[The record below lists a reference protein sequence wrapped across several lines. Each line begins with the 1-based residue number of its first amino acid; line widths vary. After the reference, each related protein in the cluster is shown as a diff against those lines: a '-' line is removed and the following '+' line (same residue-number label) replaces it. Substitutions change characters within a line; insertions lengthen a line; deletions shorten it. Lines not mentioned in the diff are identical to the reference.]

1 MPRFVLYSARYRQPA
16 GSAGYYRHRE
26 NDMKKTLAL
35 GAVAAVGLA
44 VSLQATAAHADEI
57 SEFYKGKRMSML
69 IGLSV
74 GGGYDRYARL
84 TARYI
89 SKYLPGNP
97 RIIARNMP
105 GAGSL
110 VMANY
115 VYNVA
120 KQDGTVI
127 GAPLRSVPVDL
138 IVTGKASKLKMDPL
152 KAQWLGS
159 LNRETSIAIAWAGHG
174 IKTADDL
181 FKKQF
186 IVGGTG
192 IISDSVTAAHMMR
205 NLLGMKFKVIAGYP
219 GGSEIN
225 LAADRGEV
233 MGRSTHS
240 WSALLSGPNSK
251 RYKDGQLHL
260 LYQMGA
266 KKNLDPRLKDVPWA
280 VDFAK
285 DERTRKIL
293 YLKFAMNEFG
303 YPYFMGPKVPK
314 ARFQAVLKAFKIAS
328 KDPKLKA
335 EMKRSR
341 MGHNPIFG
349 EEMTALL
356 KDMYATPPDLI
367 AALQK
372 ASKSPGKV
380 AIVKLPVITATGKLT
395 RVQAKGK
402 KLRFKGKS
410 TKGEKVKARLKVK
423 KTKITVGGKKAKA
436 SALKKGMTCTVTYK
450 GRKLSNIAC
459 M

>member
-1 MPRFVLYSARYRQPA
+1 MITNRFLL
-16 GSAGYYRHRE
+16 G
-26 NDMKKTLAL
+26 L
-35 GAVAAVGLA
+35 GAGVLAIAATG
-44 VSLQATAAHADEI
+44 TANADAI
-57 SEFYKGKRMSML
+57 KDFYKGKRMSMM
-69 IGLSV
+69 IGLSA

-89 SKYLPGNP
+89 AKYLPGNP
-97 RIIARNMP
+97 RIIAKNMT

-120 KQDGTVI
+120 KQDGTII
-127 GAPLRSVPVDL
+127 GAPLRSVPVDS

-181 FKKQF
+181 YKKQF

-192 IISDSVTAAHMMR
+192 VISDSVTAAHMLR

-251 RYKDGQLHL
+251 RYKAGKIHL

-266 KKNLDPRLKDVPWA
+266 KKNPDPRLKDVPWA

-293 YLKFAMNEFG
+293 FLKFAMNEFG

-314 ARFQAVLKAFKIAS
+314 ARFQAVLAAFKEAS
-328 KDPKLKA
+328 KDPKLQA
-335 EMKRSR
+335 TMKKSR
-341 MGHNPIFG
+341 MAHNPIFSA
-349 EEMTALL
+349 EMTGLL
-356 KDMYATPPDLI
+356 KGMYASPPELI
-367 AALQK
+367 EALQK
-372 ASKSPGKV
+372 ASKAPGKV

-423 KTKITVGGKKAKA
+423 AKKTKITVGGKKAKA

-450 GRKLSNIAC
+450 GRKPSSIAC

>member
-1 MPRFVLYSARYRQPA
+1 MNRFS
-16 GSAGYYRHRE
+16 
-26 NDMKKTLAL
+26 AL
-35 GAVAAVGLA
+35 GAVSAAAGMLLTSQTLPA
-44 VSLQATAAHADEI
+44 NADEI
-57 SEFYKGKRMSML
+57 SDFYKGKRMTML

-84 TARYI
+84 TARYLQ
-89 SKYLPGNP
+89 KYIPGNP
-97 RIIARNMP
+97 SIIAKNMT
-105 GAGSL
+105 GGGSL

-115 VYNVA
+115 VYNVS

-127 GAPLRSVPVDL
+127 AAPLRSVPVDT

-152 KAQWLGS
+152 KANWLGS

-174 IKTADDL
+174 IKTVEDL
-181 FKKQF
+181 YKKEF

-192 IISDSVTAAHMMR
+192 VISDSVTAAHMLR
-205 NLLGMKFKVIAGYP
+205 NLLGMKFRVIAGYP

-251 RYKDGQLHL
+251 RYQAGKIHI

-266 KKNLDPRLKDVPWA
+266 KKNPDPRLKDVPWA
-280 VDFAK
+280 VDLAK

-293 YLKFAMNEFG
+293 FLKFAMNEFG

-314 ARFQAVLKAFKIAS
+314 ARFAAVSEAFKKVSTDPQLAADMKKS
-328 KDPKLKA
+328 KMELA
-335 EMKRSR
+335 
-341 MGHNPIFG
+341 PIYH

-356 KDMYATPPDLI
+356 KDIFSYPPDI
-367 AALQK
+367 VEALQK
-372 ASKSPGKV
+372 ASQPPGKV
-380 AIVKLPVITATGKLT
+380 EIVKLPVITAKGKLT
-395 RVQAKGK
+395 KVGGKGK
-402 KLRFKGKS
+402 KLSFAGTS
-410 TKGEKVKARLKVK
+410 EKGEKVKARLSVKGK

-436 SALKKGMTCTVTYK
+436 SDLKSGMACTVTYK
-450 GRKLSNIAC
+450 GRTPSAIAC

>member
-1 MPRFVLYSARYRQPA
+1 
-16 GSAGYYRHRE
+16 
-26 NDMKKTLAL
+26 MKATSAL

-44 VSLQATAAHADEI
+44 VSLQAAPTHADAI
-57 SEFYKGKRMSML
+57 SDFYKSKRMTML
-69 IGLSV
+69 IGVSV

-84 TARYI
+84 TARYLQ
-89 SKYLPGNP
+89 KYLPGKP
-97 RIIARNMP
+97 RIISRNMT

-159 LNRETSIAIAWAGHG
+159 LNRETSLAIAWAGHG

-181 FKKQF
+181 YKKQF

-192 IISDSVTAAHMMR
+192 VISDSVTAAHMMR

-251 RYKDGQLHL
+251 RYKAGKLHL

-266 KKNLDPRLKDVPWA
+266 KKNPDPRLKDVPWA

-293 YLKFAMNEFG
+293 FLKFAMNEFG

-314 ARFQAVLKAFKIAS
+314 ARFQAVLEAFKKAS
-328 KDPKLKA
+328 KDPQLQA
-335 EMKRSR
+335 IMKKSR

-349 EEMTALL
+349 EEMMALL
-356 KDMYATPPDLI
+356 KDMYASPPELI

-372 ASKSPGKV
+372 ASQAPGKV
-380 AIVKLPVITATGKLT
+380 TIVKLPVITATGKLT

-410 TKGEKVKARLKVK
+410 TKGEKVKARLRVKGK

-436 SALKKGMTCTVTYK
+436 ADLKKGMTCTVTYK
-450 GRKLSNIAC
+450 GRKPSVIAC

>member
-1 MPRFVLYSARYRQPA
+1 MRITAILSA
-16 GSAGYYRHRE
+16 
-26 NDMKKTLAL
+26 MT
-35 GAVAAVGLA
+35 AVGLA
-44 VSLQATAAHADEI
+44 VSAPIAPAKADAI
-57 SEFYKGKRMSML
+57 KDFYKGKRMTML

-84 TARYI
+84 TARYMQ
-89 SKYLPGNP
+89 KYIPGNP
-97 RIIARNMP
+97 RIIAKNMT
-105 GAGSL
+105 GGGSL

-138 IVTGKASKLKMDPL
+138 IVTGKKSRLKMDPL
-152 KAQWLGS
+152 RAQWLGS

-174 IKTADDL
+174 IKTANDL
-181 FKKQF
+181 YKKQF

-192 IISDSVTAAHMMR
+192 VISDSVTAAHMLR

-251 RYKDGQLHL
+251 RYKANKIYL

-266 KKNLDPRLKDVPWA
+266 KKNPDPRLKDVPWA

-293 YLKFAMNEFG
+293 FLKFAMNEFG
-303 YPYFMGPKVPK
+303 YPYFMGSKVPK
-314 ARFQAVLKAFKIAS
+314 ARFKAVLEAFKKAS
-328 KDPKLKA
+328 KNPQLQAD
-335 EMKRSR
+335 MKKSR
-341 MGHNPIFG
+341 MAHDPIYS

-356 KDMYATPPDLI
+356 KNMYANPPEII

-372 ASKSPGKV
+372 ASLPPGRV
-380 AIVKLPVITATGKLT
+380 ERVILPVITASGKLT
-395 RVQAKGK
+395 RVRAKGK
-402 KLRFKGKS
+402 SLRFKGKS
-410 TKGEKVKARLKVK
+410 TKGEKVKARLKIKGK
-423 KTKITVGGKKAKA
+423 KTMITVAGKKAKA
-436 SALKKGMTCTVTYK
+436 SALKKGMSCTVTYK
-450 GRKLSNIAC
+450 GRKPSAIAC
-459 M
+459 K

>member
-1 MPRFVLYSARYRQPA
+1 MKFKPVLGVGASAVIGIAAAYQPA
-16 GSAGYYRHRE
+16 P
-26 NDMKKTLAL
+26 
-35 GAVAAVGLA
+35 
-44 VSLQATAAHADEI
+44 ATADAVMD
-57 SEFYKGKRMSML
+57 FYKGKRMTML

-84 TARYI
+84 TARYLQ
-89 SKYLPGNP
+89 KYIPGNP
-97 RIIARNMP
+97 RIIAKNMT
-105 GAGSL
+105 GGGSL
-110 VMANY
+110 VMANF

-120 KQDGTVI
+120 KQDGSVI
-127 GAPLRSVPVDL
+127 GAPLRSVPVDP

-174 IKTADDL
+174 IKTAKDL
-181 FKKQF
+181 YNKEF

-192 IISDSVTAAHMMR
+192 VISDSVTAAHMLR
-205 NLLGMKFKVIAGYP
+205 NLLGMKFRVIAGYP

-251 RYKDGQLHL
+251 RYKAGKIHL

-266 KKNLDPRLKDVPWA
+266 KKNPDPRLKDVPWA

-314 ARFQAVLKAFKIAS
+314 ARFKAVSAAFKKAS
-328 KDPKLKA
+328 MDPQLMA
-335 EMKRSR
+335 DMKKSR
-341 MGHNPIFG
+341 MAHAPIYH
-349 EEMTALL
+349 EEMTKLV
-356 KDMYATPPDLI
+356 KEIYAYPADI
-367 AALQK
+367 VEALQK
-372 ASKSPGKV
+372 ASAPPGNKV
-380 AIVKLPVITATGKLT
+380 EIVKLPVITATGKLT
-395 RVQAKGK
+395 RVQANGK
-402 KLRFKGKS
+402 KLRFSGKS
-410 TKGEKVKARLKVK
+410 TKGEKVKARLSVKGK

-436 SALKKGMTCTVTYK
+436 SDLKKGMKCTVTYK
-450 GRKLSNIAC
+450 GRKPSMIAC
-459 M
+459 S

>member
-1 MPRFVLYSARYRQPA
+1 MKHTSAL
-16 GSAGYYRHRE
+16 SA
-26 NDMKKTLAL
+26 LA
-35 GAVAAVGLA
+35 AAGLA
-44 VSLQATAAHADEI
+44 VSLQAAPAQADAI
-57 SEFYKGKRMSML
+57 KDFYKGKRMSML
-69 IGLSV
+69 IGLSA

-89 SKYLPGNP
+89 AKYLPGKP
-97 RIIARNMP
+97 RIIAKNMT

-174 IKTADDL
+174 IKTVNDL
-181 FKKQF
+181 YKKQF

-192 IISDSVTAAHMMR
+192 VISDSVTAAHMLR

-251 RYKDGQLHL
+251 RYKSGKIHL

-266 KKNLDPRLKDVPWA
+266 KKNPDPRLKDVPWA

-285 DERTRKIL
+285 DKRTRKIL
-293 YLKFAMNEFG
+293 FLKFAMNEFG

-314 ARFQAVLKAFKIAS
+314 ARFQAVLAAFKKAS
-328 KDPKLKA
+328 KDPKLIA
-335 EMKRSR
+335 AMKKSR
-341 MGHNPIFG
+341 MAHNPIFS
-349 EEMTALL
+349 EEMTSLL
-356 KDMYATPPDLI
+356 KDMYATPPELI
-367 AALQK
+367 EALQK
-372 ASKSPGKV
+372 ASKAPGKV

-410 TKGEKVKARLKVK
+410 TKGEKVKARLSVKGK

-450 GRKLSNIAC
+450 GRKPSAIAC

>member
-1 MPRFVLYSARYRQPA
+1 MRMNL
-16 GSAGYYRHRE
+16 
-26 NDMKKTLAL
+26 LAST
-35 GAVAAVGLA
+35 VAACGLA
-44 VSLQATAAHADEI
+44 AVLQPVPANADAI
-57 SEFYKGKRMSML
+57 SDFYKGKRMTML

-84 TARYI
+84 TAHYLEKYI
-89 SKYLPGNP
+89 PGNP
-97 RIIARNMP
+97 RIIAKNMT
-105 GAGSL
+105 GGGSL

-127 GAPLRSVPVDL
+127 AAPLRSVPVDP
-138 IVTGKASKLKMDPL
+138 IVTGKGSKLKMDPL

-159 LNRETSIAIAWAGHG
+159 LNRETSIAIAWDGHG

-181 FKKQF
+181 YKKEF

-192 IISDSVTAAHMMR
+192 VISDSVTAAHMLR

-251 RYKDGQLHL
+251 RYKAGKIHL

-266 KKNLDPRLKDVPWA
+266 KKNPDPRLKDVPWA
-280 VDFAK
+280 VDLAK

-293 YLKFAMNEFG
+293 FLKFAMNEFG
-303 YPYFMGPKVPK
+303 YPYFMGAKVPK
-314 ARFQAVLKAFKIAS
+314 ERFLAVSEAFKKAS
-328 KDPKLKA
+328 KDPQLA
-335 EMKRSR
+335 ADMKKSR
-341 MGHNPIFG
+341 MELAPIYH
-349 EEMTALL
+349 EEFTALL
-356 KDMYATPPDLI
+356 KDIYSYPPDI
-367 AALQK
+367 VAALQK
-372 ASKSPGKV
+372 ASQPPGKV
-380 AIVKLPVITATGKLT
+380 EIVKLPVITAKGKLT
-395 RVQAKGK
+395 RVGGKGK
-402 KLRFKGKS
+402 KLRFAGKS
-410 TKGEKVKARLKVK
+410 DKGENVKARLSVKGK
-423 KTKITVGGKKAKA
+423 KTKITVGGKPAKA
-436 SALKKGMTCTVTYK
+436 SALKKGMDCTVTYK
-450 GRKLSNIAC
+450 GRTPSMIAC